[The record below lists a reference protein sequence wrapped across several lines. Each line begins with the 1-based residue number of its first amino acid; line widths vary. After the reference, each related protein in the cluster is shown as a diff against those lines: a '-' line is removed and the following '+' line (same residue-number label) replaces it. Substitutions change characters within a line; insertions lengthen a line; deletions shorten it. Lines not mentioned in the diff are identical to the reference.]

1 MSTATVLVEPE
12 DRYSHEARSYHLSG
26 LPTGMSWSGI
36 CRSFLGVRG
45 VYQALVSHPTIEG
58 KMVVTIL
65 LDKRS
70 NWETVDPQVTEMIKK
85 IFGLTDL
92 LRPDI
97 QELLRQ
103 IDLQKAF
110 PK

>member
-1 MSTATVLVEPE
+1 
-12 DRYSHEARSYHLSG
+12 
-26 LPTGMSWSGI
+26 
-36 CRSFLGVRG
+36 
-45 VYQALVSHPTIEG
+45 
-58 KMVVTIL
+58 MVVTIL